1 MKRIKRLT
9 ITGDTTH
16 SNLGLLINESIER
29 YGNGV
34 RFIFSPLLRF
44 EEHNDDIKK
53 SLALQLEEMTELK
66 SKIKEYK
73 DKLKEIQNIIS
84 KSEDGDEK

>member
-16 SNLGLLINESIER
+16 DNLGLLINESIER
-29 YGNGV
+29 YGGGV

-53 SLALQLEEMTELK
+53 ALALQLGEITELK
-66 SKIKEYK
+66 EEIKRNGE
-73 DKLKEIQNIIS
+73 KLKKIQNIIS